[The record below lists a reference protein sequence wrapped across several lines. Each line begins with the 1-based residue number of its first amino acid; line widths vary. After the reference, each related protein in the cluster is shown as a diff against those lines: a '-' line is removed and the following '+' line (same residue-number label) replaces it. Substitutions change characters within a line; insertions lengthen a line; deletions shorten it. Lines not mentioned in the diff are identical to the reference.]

1 MAGNKQEY
9 EKYYLFMLVF
19 AYLVVLINT
28 YYFAHPF
35 YAGLGL
41 THKIARDVMLQLKEG
56 GVFDGPYGTKTI
68 ALMLL
73 VFTHV
78 VRSGKG
84 KKVNWWA
91 VAGVGAAGLILYYIW
106 PKGPAVY
113 IITTIT
119 GFLMT
124 SWSVATV
131 SRNLAAFKDP
141 NNDPLESW
149 KQCEELID
157 TPDSINL
164 RLRYKWKGKFHD
176 GWVNVLNPY
185 RASVIFGTPG
195 AGKTYSV
202 INQYI
207 TQSIRKD
214 YCMLCYDYKYPDLS
228 KIVYNEYRLKYPP
241 VRNPDYSPDN
251 GQPQWIKDPA
261 APSFYVINFN
271 DARYSNR
278 CNPIHPSYIKDPADS
293 AEIADIVF
301 KNIAP
306 ETVEKEDFFSRSAK
320 LFFDAIVYFL
330 SIYKNGKYCTFPHA
344 VELLAADYKK
354 VFAILASYDELET
367 KIKPFASALEAGAQ
381 DQLQGQIASAQIPLN
396 KMSSPALYWV
406 MSGDDFRLDLNN
418 PDDPKFLCIGNDPKR
433 QSIYGTVLALYTS
446 RVIAL
451 INAKNKR
458 KIMLIIDELPT
469 IFIKGLD
476 NLIAT
481 ARSNK
486 VAVCLGVQD
495 ESQLVRDYSQKE
507 ADVILNTIA
516 NVFVGNVKGKTA
528 EKYSKSFGREFRE
541 EQSQTLNIDSE
552 SIQRSYRQ
560 QELLQVS
567 TIENLSRGFFFG
579 ETTDDNDH
587 VQPIKMWYG
596 ELKVD
601 SKAWD
606 ARRKQDQP
614 MPRITSFGE
623 EEIYEQCHEETM
635 ANSILRTWAIRQMID
650 EGILGDEEEMEIR
663 IEALKKSLSKKERD
677 KIIDA
682 EARTIAEETRQK
694 TIEENF
700 MRIKQDIQDI
710 LDEELGEDE
719 LYEDDGQPNGTINPI
734 EQMTA

>member
-1 MAGNKQEY
+1 MAANRQEY
-9 EKYYLFMLVF
+9 EKYYTFMLVF
-19 AYLVVLINT
+19 AYFVMLINT

-41 THKIARDVMLQLKEG
+41 THKIARDVLLQMRAG
-56 GVFDGPYGTKTI
+56 GIFNGPAGTKTV
-68 ALMLL
+68 ALALL
-73 VFTHV
+73 VFTHI
-78 VRSGKG
+78 VRTGKG

-91 VAGVGAAGLILYYIW
+91 VGIIGALGLLIYYLW
-106 PKGPAVY
+106 PKGPAMY
-113 IITTIT
+113 IITTLA

-124 SWSVATV
+124 SWSVAMV

-149 KQCEELID
+149 QQCEELID

-164 RLRYKWKGKFHD
+164 RLIYKWKGRFRQ
-176 GWVNVLNPY
+176 GWVNVLNPF
-185 RASVIFGTPG
+185 RATIVFGTPG
-195 AGKTYSV
+195 AGKSFSV
-202 INQYI
+202 VNQYI
-207 TQSIRKD
+207 TQSIQKD
-214 YCMLCYDYKYPDLS
+214 YCMMCYDYKFPDLS

-241 VRNPDYSPDN
+241 VRNPYYTEGGD
-251 GQPQWIKDPA
+251 QPEWVKDPK

-271 DARYSNR
+271 NPRYSNR
-278 CNPIHPSYIKDPADS
+278 CNPIHPSYINDPADS

-330 SIYKNGKYCTFPHA
+330 SIYKGGKYCTFPHA

-354 VFAILASYDELET
+354 VFTILAGYDELET

-396 KMSSPALYWV
+396 KMASKELYWIL
-406 MSGDDFRLDLNN
+406 SGDDFRLDLNN
-418 PDDPKFLCIGNDPKR
+418 PDDQKFLCIGNDPKR

-469 IFIKGLD
+469 IFMKGLD

-486 VAVCLGVQD
+486 VATCFGIQD
-495 ESQLVRDYSQKE
+495 ESQLVRDYSQNE
-507 ADVILNTIA
+507 ADVIINTVA
-516 NVFVGNVKGKTA
+516 NLFVGNVKGKTA

-567 TIENLSRGFFFG
+567 TIENLSRGYFFG
-579 ETTDDNDH
+579 ETTDDDTH
-587 VQPIKMWYG
+587 VQPVKMWYG

-601 SKAWD
+601 VEEWK
-606 ARRKQDQP
+606 ARRKHDQP
-614 MPRITSFGE
+614 MPLITSFGDD
-623 EEIYEQCHEETM
+623 EIRARCHEETM
-635 ANSILRTWAIRQMID
+635 ANSILRTWAIRQMLE
-650 EGILGDEEEMEIR
+650 EGVLGDEEEMEMR
-663 IEALKKSLSKKERD
+663 IEALKKTLTKKEREA
-677 KIIDA
+677 ILDA
-682 EARTIAEETRQK
+682 EAEAMINQAVEKEV
-694 TIEENF
+694 EENF
-700 MRIKQDIQDI
+700 MRIRADIQGI
-710 LDEELGEDE
+710 LDEELPDEGPFEDE
-719 LYEDDGQPNGTINPI
+719 DEEEDDNPI
-734 EQMTA
+734 KQMTT